1 MSRIF
6 FSVDVHGGTGVWK
19 KWLKAPEIYQA
30 DTLMFC
36 GDLTGKVL
44 VPLIKQKDGSYLMN
58 YGEPR
63 TLTTRAEIEEAKTT
77 LQMGGMYPYECTQEE
92 VDEFRVSKRKVEEVM
107 KGLMI
112 QRLREWI
119 EMLLKSIEPKKLKAV
134 IMPGNDDAFEVD
146 NVIREYEDRGVIW
159 PLDNVIEVGG
169 FETISLSEVNPTPWN
184 SPREVE
190 EKDLAKKIETLASK
204 LTDPHK
210 AFFNFHAPPYMTAID
225 TAPKL
230 SKGLTP
236 VMGPGGVEMIH
247 VGSKA
252 VKDAIKQYQ
261 PLLGLHGHIHEAGGM
276 DKVGKT
282 PVLNPGSEYGENI
295 LRAFMIVTDEKG
307 VKGYWRVEG

>member
-1 MSRIF
+1 LSRIF

-44 VPLIKQKDGSYLMN
+44 VPLIRQNDGSYFMN

-77 LQMGGMYPYECTQEE
+77 LGMGGMYPYECTQQE
-92 VDEFRVSKRKVEEVM
+92 VDEFRVSKRKVAEVM
-107 KGLMI
+107 KELMT
-112 QRLREWI
+112 QRLRDWI
-119 EMLLKSIEPKKLKAV
+119 EMLLQNIDPKKLKAV
-134 IMPGNDDAFEVD
+134 IMPGNDDAFEID
-146 NVIREYEDRGVIW
+146 DVIREYEDRGVIW
-159 PLDNVIEVGG
+159 PLDNVIEIGG

-204 LTDPHK
+204 LTDPRK
-210 AFFNFHAPPYMTAID
+210 ALFNFHAPPYMTAID
-225 TAPKL
+225 VAPKL
-230 SKGLTP
+230 GKGLTP

>member
-44 VPLIKQKDGSYLMN
+44 VPLIKQDDGSYFLN
-58 YGEPR
+58 YGAPR
-63 TLTTRAEIEEAKTT
+63 TLRTQAEVQEAKTT
-77 LQMGGMYPYECTQEE
+77 LEMGGMYPYECTQKD
-92 VDEFRVSKRKVEEVM
+92 VDEFRVSKRKVAEVM
-107 KGLMI
+107 KLLMT
-112 QRLREWI
+112 QRLRDWI
-119 EMLLKSIEPKKLKAV
+119 EMLLQNIDPKKLKAV
-134 IMPGNDDAFEVD
+134 IMPGNDDALEVD
-146 NVIREYEDRGVIW
+146 DIIKEYEDRGVVW

-169 FETISLSEVNPTPWN
+169 FETISLSEVNITPWN

-190 EKDLAKKIETLASK
+190 EKDLAKKIDILAGK
-204 LTDPHK
+204 LTDPSK
-210 AFFNFHAPPYMTAID
+210 AIFNFHAPPHMTAID
-225 TAPKL
+225 VAPKL
-230 SKGLTP
+230 SKSLTP
-236 VMGPGGVEMIH
+236 IMGPGGVEMIH

-252 VKDAIKQYQ
+252 VKDAIKRYQ